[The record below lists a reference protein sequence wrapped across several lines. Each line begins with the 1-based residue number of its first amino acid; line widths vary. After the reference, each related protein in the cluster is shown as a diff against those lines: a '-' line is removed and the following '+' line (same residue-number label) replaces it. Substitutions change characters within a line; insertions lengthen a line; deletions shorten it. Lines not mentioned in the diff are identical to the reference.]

1 MRTKNWL
8 GMMLVGFLA
17 ACGGNTPLN
26 PPPAVDSGAVDTGT
40 PGDATVGDSSRTDA
54 GGTDTART
62 DTARADTAGPRS
74 PAGNGCMAMD
84 DPACGDALQCDTS
97 VVGGICTNRC
107 MNGTAA
113 SEQAE
118 CGGRGSTCL
127 SGNEMTN
134 NGFCTRACDPGAR
147 SEATGACRAGYVC
160 TGFWLQRMMADDTG
174 CLPFCANDMNCGGM
188 TPRCD
193 TRVGTCSTR
202 APDMTRQEDGT
213 PCNPMMTEMVPGEMN
228 PRNTQCRGRCFR
240 LSSMRPTQG
249 MCGSFINLRDAT
261 GCPDAPEQIQPR
273 APMGDDNLGICIF
286 RSCMTDCDCTGAL
299 RCVYPENAMGMPVTM
314 APRLCNYPSTAQPT
328 GVPCMGRDGGTDA
341 TATDATATDA
351 GPSPTDT
358 GTSPTDTGTSP
369 TDTGT
374 STDAGGAG

>member
-8 GMMLVGFLA
+8 GVMLVGLLG
-17 ACGGNTPLN
+17 ACGGTSSN
-26 PPPAVDSGAVDTGT
+26 PPPAVDTGVVDTGVPT
-40 PGDATVGDSSRTDA
+40 GDVPAGDTGRADG
-54 GGTDTART
+54 GGTDART
-62 DTARADTAGPRS
+62 DTARTDTAGPRS
-74 PAGNGCMAMD
+74 PAGNVCMD
-84 DPACGDALQCDTS
+84 DTVCGDALQCDTS

-118 CGGRGSTCL
+118 CGGRGGTCL

-134 NGFCTRACDPGAR
+134 NGFCTRACDPEAR
-147 SEATGACRAGYVC
+147 SEATGACRSGFVC

-174 CLPFCANDMNCGGM
+174 CLPFCANDMHCGGM

-193 TRVGTCSTR
+193 VRVGTCSTR
-202 APDMTRQEDGT
+202 AADMTRQEDGT

-286 RSCMTDCDCTGAL
+286 RNCMTDCDCTGAL
-299 RCVYPENAMGMPVTM
+299 RCIFPENAMGMPVTT
-314 APRLCNYPSTAQPT
+314 APRLCNYPSAAQPT
-328 GVPCMGRDGGTDA
+328 GVPCMATDGGTDGGARDA
-341 TATDATATDA
+341 TATDTGAA
-351 GPSPTDT
+351 PTDT
-358 GTSPTDTGTSP
+358 GTAPTDGGAADAGSTA
-369 TDTGT
+369 
-374 STDAGGAG
+374 TDAGGAG